1 MHISRVACWLVIFLF
16 TGLPQAQ
23 PTMSEPADKEATN
36 KQLARQFYQDLW
48 FTENTDR
55 FDRYVADEYVAH
67 DIGERKGIVEPA
79 IEQKRIADF
88 FWTMGELTG
97 EIDYQ
102 IAEDDLV
109 ATRWVANFQPTTLKG
124 HFLMGE
130 GTIPII
136 NVFRFQ
142 DGKIVELWNHRH
154 DIDTGM
160 TRKFVLQGLA
170 IGLLIALIPT
180 IYAWRL
186 RRRLKRE
193 AP

>member
-1 MHISRVACWLVIFLF
+1 MHISRVIWWLVIFLF
-16 TGLPQAQ
+16 TGLAQAQ
-23 PTMSEPADKEATN
+23 PTMPEPADKEATN

-48 FTENTDR
+48 FTENTNR

-124 HFLMGE
+124 HLLLG
-130 GTIPII
+130 GGKIPII

-193 AP
+193 VA